1 MIFEEIS
8 SNNENIIYQFKIK
21 YLNYKNANAMEIIQ
35 SALDRFIHVNINV
48 GKNKDK
54 IIDFLFK
61 TEIKNGIKC
70 EIFIFKFLYDIYE
83 FKVYI
88 NEIIQLDEVNY
99 EIFISIEN
107 LNKIFRD
114 NNNNYYNK
122 LIDLAKLIKY
132 KINAKI

>member
-8 SNNENIIYQFKIK
+8 SNNKDIIYQFKIK

-54 IIDFLFK
+54 IVDFLFK
-61 TEIKNGIKC
+61 KEIKNGVKC

-83 FKVYI
+83 FKVHI
-88 NEIIQLDEVNY
+88 NEIIQFDEANY
-99 EIFISIEN
+99 EIFMSIEN

-114 NNNNYYNK
+114 NKNNYYTK

-132 KINAKI
+132 KISTDK